1 MIRAIH
7 FPNADT
13 FRATRL
19 PGSTHF
25 NLVNAPKGEA
35 ALWFF
40 CPCGCGAPVRLR
52 VGMKR
57 KPPHSPSWDWNGSVQ
72 NPTLS
77 PSVNRLDCGWH
88 GWLRGGY
95 WEEV

>member
-1 MIRAIH
+1 MLRAIH
-7 FPNADT
+7 YPNVNV
-13 FRATRL
+13 FRAQKL

-25 NLVNAPKGEA
+25 DLINAPEGEA

-40 CPCGCGAPVRLR
+40 CPCGCGALVRLH
-52 VGMKR
+52 VGLKE
-57 KPPHSPSWDWNGSVQ
+57 KPTHSPSWNWNGSVE
-72 NPTLS
+72 NPTLA

-88 GWLRGGY
+88 GWLRDGY